1 MEKPND
7 FLNRIKFN
15 PSKKMGQNFLI
26 NENVVNNII
35 NTIDFNNV
43 DLIIE
48 IGPGTGALTNKL
60 VDKNIRLIT
69 IEIDKRLGEYIQNNY
84 KQHKNFEIII
94 EDALKV
100 DLDKICNGY
109 KNPIIVSNLPYSIS
123 SVLLFKFLKS
133 NINLMYCMLQK
144 EMVDRICAKPK
155 TKDYNNFT
163 VILQTMSKITRLLE
177 ISKKEFKPAPE
188 VDSSF
193 IKIEKIRKYDPNFD
207 KFVKSCFL
215 ARRRTFINNLKYTNT
230 NLVKE
235 YISKHNFSL
244 TCRAEELNV
253 EDFIELYKLLFNK
266 TL

>member
-1 MEKPND
+1 
-7 FLNRIKFN
+7 
-15 PSKKMGQNFLI
+15 MGQNFLI
-26 NENVVNNII
+26 NENVINNII
-35 NTIDFNNV
+35 DSIDFNGV

-60 VDKNIRLIT
+60 VDKNVKLIA
-69 IEIDKRLGEYIQNNY
+69 IEIDKRLGEYIQNCFI
-84 KQHKNFEIII
+84 QHKNFEIIV

-100 DLDKICNGY
+100 DFDKICNGF
-109 KNPIIVSNLPYSIS
+109 KKPIIISNLPYSIS
-123 SVLLFKFLKS
+123 SVILFKFLKS
-133 NINLMYCMLQK
+133 NIKEMYCMLQK

-163 VILQTMSKITRLLE
+163 VILQAMSKVTRLLE

-193 IKIEKIRKYDPNFD
+193 IKIEKIRKYDANFD
-207 KFVKSCFL
+207 KFIKSCFL
-215 ARRRTFINNLKYTNT
+215 ARRRTLINNLKYTNI

-235 YISKHNFSL
+235 YISKNNFSL
-244 TCRAEELNV
+244 TCRAEELSV
-253 EDFIELYKLLFNK
+253 ENFIELYKLLLNK